1 MDRALVSGTRGRE
14 FESRIAHHMY
24 KNLQD
29 ILMAMSFKKKLTF
42 LIIGGAILYFL
53 LSYHIILT
61 GRGIGNIRLLKKST
75 YTLEYTIFSTRGKS
89 NKKILSIDAL
99 REDGIGE
106 LLKKEGLMSDE
117 EEALILDILATK
129 GYKPDQPY

>member
-1 MDRALVSGTRGRE
+1 MVSGTRGRE

-24 KNLQD
+24 ESLQD
-29 ILMAMSFKKKLTF
+29 ILMAMSLKKKFTF

-53 LSYHIILT
+53 LSYHIIIT

-106 LLKKEGLMSDE
+106 LLKEEGLMSDE
-117 EEALILDILATK
+117 EEALILEILATK
-129 GYKPDQPY
+129 GYKPDQPF

>member
-1 MDRALVSGTRGRE
+1 MVSGTRGRE
-14 FESRIAHHMY
+14 FESRIAHHIY
-24 KNLQD
+24 ERFKD
-29 ILMAMSFKKKLTF
+29 ILMAMSLKKKFTF

-53 LSYHIILT
+53 LGYHIIIT

-75 YTLEYTIFSTRGKS
+75 YTLTYTIFSTRGKS

-106 LLKKEGLMSDE
+106 LLKEEGLMSE
-117 EEALILDILATK
+117 EEEELILEILATK
-129 GYKPDQPY
+129 GYKPDQPF

>member
-1 MDRALVSGTRGRE
+1 MVSGTRGRE

-24 KNLQD
+24 ESLQG
-29 ILMAMSFKKKLTF
+29 ILMAMSLKKKVTL

-53 LSYHIILT
+53 LGYHIIIT

-106 LLKKEGLMSDE
+106 LLKEEGLMSDE
-117 EEALILDILATK
+117 EEALILETLATK

>member
-1 MDRALVSGTRGRE
+1 LVSGTRGRE
-14 FESRIAHHMY
+14 FESRIAHHVY
-24 KNLQD
+24 ESLQ
-29 ILMAMSFKKKLTF
+29 KKFTF

-53 LSYHIILT
+53 LSYHIIIT

-106 LLKKEGLMSDE
+106 LLKEEGLMSDE
-117 EEALILDILATK
+117 EEAVILETLATK
-129 GYKPDQPY
+129 GYKPDQPF

>member
-1 MDRALVSGTRGRE
+1 MVSGTRGRE

-24 KNLQD
+24 ESLQD
-29 ILMAMSFKKKLTF
+29 ILMAMSFKKKFTF
-42 LIIGGAILYFL
+42 LVIGGAILYFL

-89 NKKILSIDAL
+89 NKTILAIDAL

-106 LLKKEGLMSDE
+106 LLKEEGLMSDE
-117 EEALILDILATK
+117 EEALILETLATE

>member
-1 MDRALVSGTRGRE
+1 
-14 FESRIAHHMY
+14 MY

-29 ILMAMSFKKKLTF
+29 ILMAMSFKKKLIF

>member
-1 MDRALVSGTRGRE
+1 MVSGTRGRE

-24 KNLQD
+24 KNIQD

>member
-1 MDRALVSGTRGRE
+1 MVSGTRGRE

>member
-1 MDRALVSGTRGRE
+1 MVSGTRGRE

-29 ILMAMSFKKKLTF
+29 ILIAMSFKKKLTF